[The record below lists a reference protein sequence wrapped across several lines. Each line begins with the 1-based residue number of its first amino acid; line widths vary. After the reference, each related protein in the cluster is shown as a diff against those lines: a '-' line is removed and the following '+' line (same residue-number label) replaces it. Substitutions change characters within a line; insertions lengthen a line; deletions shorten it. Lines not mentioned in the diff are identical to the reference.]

1 MEELELCY
9 RNGEIKTDT
18 FNIVGR
24 ANLVEDVTF
33 NQGCKGDVK
42 VRHKSI
48 CRKYVPGIFQVE
60 EGLRTELFCS

>member
-1 MEELELCY
+1 MEELESCY
-9 RNGEIKTDT
+9 RNGERKKDN

-42 VRHKSI
+42 VKHKAI
-48 CRKYVPGIFQVE
+48 CGKYVPGIFQVE